1 MQSSEAVGIQPY
13 RTDHY
18 NNNNAILFCYN
29 YETRTYME
37 WKLCQRLT
45 RSTGSILF
53 KVDGSPLSVG
63 GLVVSEGELL
73 AGCMSR

>member
-1 MQSSEAVGIQPY
+1 
-13 RTDHY
+13 
-18 NNNNAILFCYN
+18 
-29 YETRTYME
+29 ME